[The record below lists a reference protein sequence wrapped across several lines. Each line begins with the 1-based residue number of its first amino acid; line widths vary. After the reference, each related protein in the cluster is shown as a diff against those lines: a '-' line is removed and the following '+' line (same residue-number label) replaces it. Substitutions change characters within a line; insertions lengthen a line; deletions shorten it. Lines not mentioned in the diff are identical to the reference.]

1 MGKYSNVE
9 ERTSADDCKKCPLGR
24 IGQNSGLGMID
35 NCDLCGAGSY
45 TSETGGVT
53 GSCKKCPLGRYSD
66 SLALNQ
72 ATCIECGKGRFVAT
86 TGTTTF
92 NNGCKECPR
101 GRYSDQTVN
110 PINECKECGK
120 GKFTLNGR
128 SDKTSDCKTCA
139 KGKYN
144 DAKSLEENSCKQCPT
159 GRWGSTFGM
168 ISSGLIG
175 SETSALGE
183 SCIACKS
190 YFFLFLMN
198 FFIKR
203 THTQYHTHLCFF
215 LYNY

>member
-1 MGKYSNVE
+1 MGKFSNVE

-24 IGQNSGLGMID
+24 IGQNSGLGSLD

-45 TSETGGVT
+45 TSETGGVS

-92 NNGCKECPR
+92 NNGCKECPL

-110 PINECKECGK
+110 PIKECKECGK

-128 SDKTSDCKTCA
+128 SDKSSDCENCV

-144 DAKSLEENSCKQCPT
+144 DEKSLEEKNSCKQCPT

-175 SETSALGE
+175 SEISALGE

-190 YFFLFLMN
+190 YFFFY
-198 FFIKR
+198 F
-203 THTQYHTHLCFF
+203 
-215 LYNY
+215 

>member
-24 IGQNSGLGMID
+24 IGQNSGLGSLD

-53 GSCKKCPLGRYSD
+53 GSCKKCPFGRYSD

-92 NNGCKECPR
+92 NNGCKECPL

-120 GKFTLNGR
+120 GKFTLNII
-128 SDKTSDCKTCA
+128 SDKTSDCETCV

-144 DAKSLEENSCKQCPT
+144 DEKSLEENNSCKQCPT
-159 GRWGSTFGM
+159 GRWGSTSGM

-190 YFFLFLMN
+190 YFFFISNEFLYQKN
-198 FFIKR
+198 PYTVSYTLVFFFI
-203 THTQYHTHLCFF
+203 
-215 LYNY
+215 